1 MKTIGR
7 WYSERLGR
15 EAALVR
21 WGTYG
26 QPVLLFPTAGGDAEE
41 VERMHLIGALGPL
54 IEAGK
59 IKVYS
64 CDSVAGAALLARE
77 GDAQHL
83 MWLQN
88 QFHQYIRHEVVPA
101 IRTDCRAPASGEA
114 AKHPDDKNAPAFE
127 VWAAGASIGAFH
139 AAAVVCR
146 FPDVFAR
153 ACSMSGTY
161 DLRRFFDAKVFTDEF
176 WVSSP
181 LHFVAMLDGA
191 HLDKLRTRFILMVSG
206 EGRAE
211 DIGES
216 WRLASVLG
224 KKGIPNRVDSW
235 GPDWHHDWPTWRKM
249 LPQVLT
255 DWTRD
260 AKG

>member
-1 MKTIGR
+1 VKTIGR
-7 WYSERLGR
+7 WRSERLGR
-15 EAALVR
+15 EATLVR

-54 IEAGK
+54 IEGGK

-88 QFHQYIRHEVVPA
+88 QFHHYVRHEVAPA
-101 IRTDCRAPASGEA
+101 IRTDCQS
-114 AKHPDDKNAPAFE
+114 PDLAI
-127 VWAAGASIGAFH
+127 WAAGASIGAFH

-235 GPDWHHDWPTWRKM
+235 GPDWHHDWPTWRAM
-249 LPQVLT
+249 LPQVLAE
-255 DWTRD
+255 WTRD